1 MLPRTQSVTR
11 HLANVARAH
20 YVFRPTQAL
29 RRAVSDLRPVT
40 GERRFVLP
48 WGAEIACD
56 PHESV
61 GQAIRRRGIFDL
73 LVCETLLR
81 LADAGETALDVGA
94 NIGQMTSLLAYALG
108 SGGVVL
114 AFEPH
119 PDVFA
124 RLARNAD
131 GWARSPSSGSVRLHE
146 MGLSDTD
153 GQLPLT
159 TDVFGINQ
167 GSPTLEPP
175 PPERPATDVRTVR
188 VRRLD
193 EVLDDDAQVGV
204 MKIDVEG
211 HEIHALR
218 GAHAMLRSGRIRDIV
233 FEEHEQPP
241 TAVTTLLEE
250 HGYSVFQ
257 IGERL
262 RGPSLGHLGA
272 PGITVM
278 PGDDRNLLATRAPDR
293 AVQRLRA
300 RGWAIYGVGPAG
312 AIERDRRRAAGMP
325 VNGTSGAT
333 RPAAS

>member
-1 MLPRTQSVTR
+1 
-11 HLANVARAH
+11 
-20 YVFRPTQAL
+20 
-29 RRAVSDLRPVT
+29 VSDLRPST
-40 GERRFVLP
+40 GEQQFVLP
-48 WGAEIACD
+48 WGAELACD

-81 LADAGETALDVGA
+81 LADAGESALDAGA
-94 NIGQMTSLLAYALG
+94 NIGQMTSLLAYAVG
-108 SGGVVL
+108 SRGVVH

-131 GWARSPSSGSVRLHE
+131 RWARSPSLGSVKLHE
-146 MGLSDTD
+146 LGLSDAD
-153 GQLPLT
+153 GLLPLR
-159 TDVFGINQ
+159 TDVFDINQ

-175 PPERPATDVRTVR
+175 PPDRPATDVRTVR

-193 EVLDDDAQVGV
+193 EVLDVDARVGV

-218 GAHAMLRSGRIRDIV
+218 GADALLSSGRIRDIV
-233 FEEHEQPP
+233 FEEREQPP

-250 HGYSVFQ
+250 HGYAVLQ

-262 RGPSLGHLGA
+262 RGPSLGRLGA
-272 PGITVM
+272 PGVTVM
-278 PGDDRNLLATRAPDR
+278 PGDDPNLLATRDPDR

-312 AIERDRRRAAGMP
+312 AIERDRRRAAGLS
-325 VNGTSGAT
+325 VNRTSGAT